1 MSRSTDRSDLTDTEM
16 EALHRLQLGVE
27 HVYRGYGSLLSCH
40 HSIGH
45 GMDHFEAA
53 QELLAEAGHE
63 EYADALRDEILPA
76 GFVGDMWTYELVDAA
91 RTGFV
96 ADVADFE
103 TAIRAD
109 IADGEDHVSERALQR
124 RWRERAGGWEETQE

>member
-1 MSRSTDRSDLTDTEM
+1 MSQSFDGDLSETEV

-27 HVYRGYGSLLSCH
+27 HMYRGYGALLSCH

-53 QELLAEAGHE
+53 RELLAEAGHE
-63 EYADALRDEILPA
+63 EYADALRNEILPA
-76 GFVGDMWTYELVDAA
+76 GLVDDMWTYELVDAA

-96 ADVADFE
+96 ADVANFE
-103 TAIRAD
+103 QAIRTD
-109 IADGEDHVSERALQR
+109 LVDGREHVSERALQR
-124 RWRERAGGWEETQE
+124 RWRERASGFDEEA

>member
-1 MSRSTDRSDLTDTEM
+1 MTRSTDRSELSDTEI

-27 HVYRGYGSLLSCH
+27 HVYRGYGALLSCH

-53 QELLAEAGHE
+53 RELLAEAGHE
-63 EYADALRDEILPA
+63 DHAGALRDEIIPA

-96 ADVADFE
+96 GDVSEFE
-103 TAIRAD
+103 QAVRTDLA
-109 IADGEDHVSERALQR
+109 GGQNHVSERALQR
-124 RWRERAGGWEETQE
+124 RWRDRIGGWDEEP

>member
-1 MSRSTDRSDLTDTEM
+1 MSQSTDRSDLSDTEM

-53 QELLAEAGHE
+53 RELLSESGHE

-76 GFVGDMWTYELVDAA
+76 GFVGDMWTYELVDDA

-103 TAIRAD
+103 RAIRAD
-109 IADGEDHVSERALQR
+109 LADGEDHVSERALQQ
-124 RWRERAGGWEETQE
+124 RWRSRIGGWDEQ

>member
-1 MSRSTDRSDLTDTEM
+1 MSRSIDDTELSDAER
-16 EALHRLQLGVE
+16 EALHRLQLGLE

-53 QELLAEAGHE
+53 RELLREAGHD
-63 EYADALRDEILPA
+63 EYADALRDEVVPA
-76 GFVGDMWTYELVDAA
+76 GFVGDRWTYELVDAA

-96 ADVADFE
+96 DEVTAFE
-103 TAIRAD
+103 RVVRED
-109 IADGEDHVSERALQR
+109 LADGQRHVSERRLQR
-124 RWRERAGGWEETQE
+124 RWRDRAGGWDGQ